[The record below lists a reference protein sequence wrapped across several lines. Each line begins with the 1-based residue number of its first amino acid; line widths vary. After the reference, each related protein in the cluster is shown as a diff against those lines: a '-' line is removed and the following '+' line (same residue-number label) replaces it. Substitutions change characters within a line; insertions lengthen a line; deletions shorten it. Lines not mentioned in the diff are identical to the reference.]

1 MQIEERRKKVI
12 AKAEEM
18 VQADDSIDI
27 FVCNG
32 NIYINAEDIEWVNKL
47 KPTLDQEAKLCE
59 IKKFYEV
66 GKPFEEYMATK
77 LPVGTRLF
85 LSKERQGIIITL
97 VDGRQIYY
105 LPFFPENYTTQRR
118 R

>member
-1 MQIEERRKKVI
+1 
-12 AKAEEM
+12 M

-32 NIYINAEDIEWVNKL
+32 NIYINAEDIEWVNQL
-47 KPTLDQEAKLCE
+47 KPTLDQGAQLCE
-59 IKKFYEV
+59 IKKLYEV

-77 LPVGTRLF
+77 LPVGARLF
-85 LSKERQGIIITL
+85 LSKERQGIMIAL

-105 LPFFPENYTTQRR
+105 LPFFPENYTTQQQE
-118 R
+118 